1 MLKNTS
7 KIRKITVAASI
18 ASSFL
23 LSGFAVKAAE
33 KEPIKIGVM
42 LPYSGVYAGLG
53 EAATNGLKQA
63 IEQKLLKLLS
73 HFIHSQLTFKMF
85 QLNRLQVSE
94 IC

>member
-7 KIRKITVAASI
+7 KLRKITVAASI

-23 LSGFAVKAAE
+23 LSGFAVQAAD

-63 IEQKLLKLLS
+63 IRENGNK
-73 HFIHSQLTFKMF
+73 I
-85 QLNRLQVSE
+85 LNS
-94 IC
+94 